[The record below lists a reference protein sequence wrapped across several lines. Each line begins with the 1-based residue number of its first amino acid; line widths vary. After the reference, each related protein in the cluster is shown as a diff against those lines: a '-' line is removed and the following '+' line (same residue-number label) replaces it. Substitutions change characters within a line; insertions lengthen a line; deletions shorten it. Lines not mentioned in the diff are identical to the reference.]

1 MHDEKLFAEPPL
13 PQFREDCPICF
24 LRLPSIGSG
33 SVYMSCCGKVI
44 CSGCRHAPVYDNQGN
59 EVTEKKC
66 PFCRSPLPDSDE
78 GIVERYKKR
87 VEANDVIAIHTL
99 GSYYRGGLYGL
110 SIDHTKALELWH
122 RATELGYA
130 GSYTCIGFACYY
142 GQGVEIDKKKA
153 FHYWEL
159 AAIGGDLEARTNLGT
174 REEKSFSSVF
184 RGIKLLKRGIAIMNR
199 GHNLYRI
206 EEMNIK
212 NNAFIEDS

>member
-1 MHDEKLFAEPPL
+1 
-13 PQFREDCPICF
+13 
-24 LRLPSIGSG
+24 
-33 SVYMSCCGKVI
+33 MSCCGKVI
-44 CSGCRHAPVYDNQGN
+44 CSGCRHAPVYDDLGN
-59 EVTEKKC
+59 VVTEKKC

-142 GQGVEIDKKKA
+142 GQGVEINKKKA

-174 REEKSFSSVF
+174 REEKELGNMDRALKHYIIAVGGGYAKPLKKIKVMYSNGHATKEDYTKALRLYQDYVAEIKSVQ
-184 RGIKLLKRGIAIMNR
+184 RDKAAKEG
-199 GHNLYRI
+199 YRYY
-206 EEMNIK
+206 ER
-212 NNAFIEDS
+212 